1 MVDPAALALI
11 AELPR
16 AQAEV
21 VALRM
26 LDGLGVAEVAHI
38 TGNNSNAVRVLSH
51 RGLRRLA
58 SELQAASVGGQSSR
72 KGA

>member
-1 MVDPAALALI
+1 
-11 AELPR
+11 
-16 AQAEV
+16 V

-51 RGLRRLA
+51 RGLRQLA
-58 SELQAASVGGQSSR
+58 SELQAASVGGQSPR